1 MDDEQLSVDITK
13 PNSAYSVQ
21 LLNKHLFVKLLV
33 VVVMMSGFGYML
45 VPLYKKICEVTGVN
59 VLAKQEVQSE
69 SQVNSQIDLSRLV
82 SVELDAN
89 VRGPWM
95 FKSKLNHVTVHPGEL
110 ITVEYEVTNSQPRAI
125 TAQAIP
131 SYAPAQATA
140 YFKKMECFC
149 FKQQHLNPSETRLMP
164 VTFYVDSK
172 LPKEIKTITLSYTFF
187 EVGAEVARVD

>member
-1 MDDEQLSVDITK
+1 MDDKHLSVNIPT
-13 PNSAYSVQ
+13 PNTEYSIQ
-21 LLNKHLFVKLLV
+21 ILNKHLFVKLMVIV
-33 VVVMMSGFGYML
+33 VLMLGFGYML

-69 SQVNSQIDLSRLV
+69 MSANSQVDLSRLV
-82 SVELDAN
+82 NVELDAN

-149 FKQQHLNPSETRLMP
+149 FKQQHLNPNETRLMP
-164 VTFYVDSK
+164 VTFYVDAK
-172 LPKEIKTITLSYTFF
+172 LPTEIKTITLSYTFF
-187 EVGAEVARVD
+187 EIGAEVAQIN

>member
-1 MDDEQLSVDITK
+1 MDDEQLSVDIPK
-13 PNSAYSVQ
+13 PNSEYSVQ
-21 LLNKHLFVKLLV
+21 LLNKQLLVKLLV
-33 VVVMMSGFGYML
+33 IVVMMSGFGYML

-89 VRGPWM
+89 ARGPWM

-110 ITVEYEVTNSQPRAI
+110 ITVEYEVTNSQPKAI

-149 FKQQHLNPSETRLMP
+149 FKQQHLKANETRLMP

>member
-1 MDDEQLSVDITK
+1 MDDEQLNVDITK